1 MNKKLIF
8 LVVVLSLMAGSA
20 YAADPP
26 AMQWHQAYNGSG
38 EESHPHYV
46 IETSDGGF
54 LMVGETGFIPNQA
67 KIYVVK
73 TNSSGGLLWQ
83 KEFGSNGYN
92 LGNGCVETPDGNYVI
107 AGTLNYNAVLRILKM
122 AD

>member
-1 MNKKLIF
+1 MKEKLCNLIILFVMLSF
-8 LVVVLSLMAGSA
+8 LVGSA
-20 YAADPP
+20 LAQAP
-26 AMQWHQAYNGSG
+26 AMQWHYAYNGSE

-54 LMVGETGFIPNQA
+54 LMVGETGFIDNNSA

-83 KEFGSNGYN
+83 KEFGSSGYN

-107 AGTLNYNAVLRILKM
+107 AG
-122 AD
+122 